1 MAGNNNNAK
10 IWQDAVTATK
20 ECPTLEVLEK
30 VIEQS
35 STEPE
40 AAAHVAGCAHCQ
52 AEMAML
58 KSFESSVPSENE
70 GAAVAW
76 IAAQLERNQKAS
88 AAKAPSN
95 VVPFWRSL
103 FRVPYMAAAAA
114 LIAAISLGISL
125 YHTEDGKPKLGVPN
139 VGIYRNIETIQLKTV
154 GDLSQA
160 PDQLTWAAVSGAS
173 SYVVEVDDVTG
184 DKIWE
189 SRSAQNSITVD
200 SQLKALLKPGKPLSW
215 TVTAL
220 DATGKELATGKANF
234 RVVGRP

>member
-1 MAGNNNNAK
+1 MAGNNNAK
-10 IWQDAVTATK
+10 IWQDAVAATK
-20 ECPTLEVLEK
+20 QCPTLEVLEK
-30 VIEQS
+30 LMEES
-35 STEPE
+35 SSEPE

-58 KSFESSVPSENE
+58 KSFESAAPTENE

-76 IAAQLERNQKAS
+76 IAAQLERNQKAP
-88 AAKAPSN
+88 AAKATSTP
-95 VVPFWRSL
+95 VPFWRTL

-114 LIAAISLGISL
+114 LVAAIALGVSL
-125 YHTEDGKPKLGVPN
+125 YHGEGGKPPLGVPN
-139 VGIYRNIETIQLKTV
+139 VGVYRNIETIQLKTT
-154 GDLSQA
+154 GDLSQP

-184 DKIWE
+184 DKLWE

-200 SQLKALLKPGKPLSW
+200 SQLKALLRPGKPLTW

-220 DATGKELATGKANF
+220 DATEKEIATGKGKF
-234 RVVGRP
+234 RVTAKH

>member
-10 IWQDAVTATK
+10 IWQDAVAATK

-30 VIEQS
+30 VMEQS
-35 STEPE
+35 SSEPE
-40 AAAHVAGCAHCQ
+40 AAAHAAGCAHCQ

-58 KSFESSVPSENE
+58 KSFESSVPAEHE

-76 IAAQLERNQKAS
+76 IAAQLERNQKAP
-88 AAKAPSN
+88 AAKASSN

-114 LIAAISLGISL
+114 LIAAIALGVSL
-125 YHTEDGKPKLGVPN
+125 YHPEGGKPHLGVPN
-139 VGIYRNIETIQLKTV
+139 VGVYRGEIHLTTV
-154 GDLSQA
+154 GDLNQ
-160 PDQLTWAAVSGAS
+160 PPYQLTWAAVPGAS
-173 SYVVEVDDVTG
+173 SYVIEVDDVSG
-184 DKIWE
+184 DKMWE

-200 SQLKALLKPGKPLSW
+200 SQLKTLLRPGKPLNW

-220 DATGKELATGKANF
+220 DATGKELATGKGKF
-234 RVVGRP
+234 RVVRTQ

>member
-1 MAGNNNNAK
+1 MAGNNNNAR
-10 IWQDAVTATK
+10 IWQDAVAATK
-20 ECPTLEVLEK
+20 QCPPLEVLEK

-35 STEPE
+35 SSEPE
-40 AAAHVAGCAHCQ
+40 AAAHVAGCTHCQ
-52 AEMAML
+52 TEMAML

-76 IAAQLERNQKAS
+76 IAAQLERNQKAP
-88 AAKAPSN
+88 AAKATSK

-139 VGIYRNIETIQLKTV
+139 VGVYRNIETIQLETT
-154 GDLSQA
+154 GDLSQP
-160 PDQLTWAAVSGAS
+160 PDQLTWAAVPGAS

-184 DKIWE
+184 DKLWE
-189 SRSAQNSITVD
+189 SRAAQNSITVD
-200 SQLKALLKPGKPLSW
+200 SQLKALLRPGKPL
-215 TVTAL
+215 TLRVTAL
-220 DATGKELATGKANF
+220 DATGKELATGKGQF
-234 RVVGRP
+234 RVVAK